1 MLSRRAFLSSLSLT
15 SLAALAGC
23 ASAQQAAPTTTA
35 ATTTATTQP
44 VSTAA
49 TTTAAS
55 GPVFGRVPNTIAQDE
70 ETLVAT
76 LPSSFQQLEYADA
89 QSGLSV
95 TYNLYLPEG
104 YDPSNSYPMV
114 VFIADSSCAGA
125 SADRSLTQGRGGLV
139 WATADWQKVYP
150 TIVLV
155 PTYPETILDDRSGY
169 TTTEYVELTARLIRA
184 VASEY
189 AVDSK
194 RIFGTG
200 QSMGCMT
207 SLILAAEYP
216 DLYAA
221 CMFVDG
227 QWDVSTLSG
236 LEQRSFTYFA
246 AEDDQSAWTGMQEV
260 MALFDKDGVA
270 YSYAQWDGNWTP
282 DQLSEAAEKLYANG
296 KQANFI
302 SWATGTIDASTAS
315 MGGMG
320 GAGGGMGGG
329 PSGEGGSAGGP
340 SGAMGGTDG
349 ASAGGGAAGGMGSV
363 GYHMA
368 SFDYAYN
375 CVAVEEWLIQ
385 Q

>member
-44 VSTAA
+44 ASTAA

-95 TYNLYLPEG
+95 TYNLFLPEG
-104 YDPSNSYPMV
+104 YDTSKTYPMV

-125 SADRSLTQGRGGLV
+125 SADKSLTQGRGGLV

-270 YSYAQWDGNWTP
+270 YSYTQWDGNWTP

-320 GAGGGMGGG
+320 GG
-329 PSGEGGSAGGP
+329 PSGEGGSTGGP
-340 SGAMGGTDG
+340 SGGMGGTDG
-349 ASAGGGAAGGMGSV
+349 ASADGGAAGGMASV